1 MPPGVPTLHAMNAA
15 QAVIVIG
22 GFLVL
27 MSVMVVLMIRINRR
41 EREIMER
48 RHEEWIARGSI
59 PEEKPNFFSGN
70 PGG

>member
-1 MPPGVPTLHAMNAA
+1 MNAA

-22 GFLVL
+22 GFAVL
-27 MSVMVVLMIRINRR
+27 MWAMIAWMSRVSRR
-41 EREIMER
+41 EKEIMER
-48 RHEEWIARGSI
+48 RHEEWIAGGAI